1 MKKVQQ
7 HPRQESKSGKP
18 AYASPAKANHS
29 TTEPR
34 LEPEVLPEVE
44 EKMKSKYRET
54 IAHSDERSKIKKA
67 KK

>member
-7 HPRQESKSGKP
+7 HPGQESKSGKAP
-18 AYASPAKANHS
+18 YASPAKANHS

-34 LEPEVLPEVE
+34 LEEEVLPEVE
-44 EKMKSKYRET
+44 SKLKSKYRET
-54 IAHSDERSKIKKA
+54 IAHTDERSKIKKA

>member
-18 AYASPAKANHS
+18 TYASPSKVNYS
-29 TTEPR
+29 TNEPR
-34 LEPEVLPEVE
+34 LEEEVLPDVE
-44 EKMKSKYRET
+44 KKMKSKYQDT